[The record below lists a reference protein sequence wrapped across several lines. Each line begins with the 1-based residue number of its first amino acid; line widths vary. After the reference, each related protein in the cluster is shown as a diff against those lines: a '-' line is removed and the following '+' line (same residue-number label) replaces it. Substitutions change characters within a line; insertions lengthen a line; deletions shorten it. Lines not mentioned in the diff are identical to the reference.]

1 MNFNKIAALTTAG
14 VMALSMT
21 ATAEAASGKL
31 AAGKGQT
38 AKNVIVMIAD
48 GWGSNQILAANYFN
62 SGKAINE
69 AYEKFPTRVD
79 MSTYSVSAGSY
90 DPLKA
95 WDWTADPLY
104 INNSP
109 TDSAAAGTTMST
121 GVKTYDNGIGV
132 DVNKVP
138 VKHISEYFEEEGKAT
153 GVVSSVQFYHATP
166 AAFVAHDVSRNSYN
180 TIAAEM
186 IYDSAADV
194 IMAPGHPGFNDDNE
208 AVELNFNNFNKVAGG
223 NTKAIEGSQMWAEL
237 SGGAAGGDANGDG
250 AADAWNFIQTKEEFE
265 AMTTGETPDRVFGL
279 PQVATTLQ
287 QGRSGDAKA
296 APYKVAMNEN
306 VPDLATMTKAALN
319 VLDNNKKGLFL
330 MVEGGAIDWAG
341 HANQLGRNIEEMN
354 DFNNAVDSVIE
365 WVNTNSSWG
374 ETLLIVTGDH
384 ETGFLSGSKGKLSPV
399 INNGAGAEPSVFWNS
414 GNHTNQLVP
423 LYAKGQGADLIKK
436 YADEKDPVLG
446 SYTDNSELFP
456 VILDLLK

>member
-48 GWGSNQILAANYFN
+48 GWGSNQILAANYYN

-95 WDWTADPLY
+95 WDWTANPLY

-132 DVNKVP
+132 DVNKAP

-384 ETGFLSGSKGKLSPV
+384 ETGFLSGSEGKLSPV